1 MNKRTQATVTLL
13 TLPII
18 GLEQAAHSPFGCTMT
33 PCSVRLRSSASNNS
47 DRSPALCFDTGDD
60 TSGSDTSLLSL
71 LTSVTGRLLV
81 GKRYVSSDNWYGTLT
96 RSNTTNRQSLKYK
109 NKTKILAI
117 ILHKR
122 HINKP
127 AKTVKTILVINYQ
140 GPQFSVACG
149 ILSQAADFVVL
160 CTFQFC
166 HANKPSCEI

>member
-33 PCSVRLRSSASNNS
+33 PCSARLRSSASNNS

-71 LTSVTGRLLV
+71 LTYVTGRLLV
-81 GKRYVSSDNWYGTLT
+81 GKRYVSSDDWYGTLT
-96 RSNTTNRQSLKYK
+96 RSNTTNRRSLKYK
-109 NKTKILAI
+109 NKMNFLTV
-117 ILHKR
+117 ILHKGR
-122 HINKP
+122 INKR

-140 GPQFSVACG
+140 GPQFYVACG
-149 ILSQAADFVVL
+149 ILSQAAEFVVL
-160 CTFQFC
+160 HTLQFC
-166 HANKPSCEI
+166 HANKPSGKI